1 MESRIPQ
8 STFSN
13 LNSGFQKVIT
23 FNFFVSALLVVSS
36 LIFKTMLTL
45 KSLDLSNL
53 SGIKYK
59 DSLLI
64 LFF

>member
-1 MESRIPQ
+1 MESSIPQ

-13 LNSGFQKVIT
+13 LNSGFLKVIT

-36 LIFKTMLTL
+36 LIFKNMLTL

-53 SGIKYK
+53 T
-59 DSLLI
+59 L
-64 LFF
+64 